1 MINYNFHQHSNFS
14 DGTSPLEDYV
24 QKALDL
30 GFIAIG
36 FSEHSPLPFETKF
49 SLKQE
54 KISDYIK
61 ETDALKNKYKNQIKL
76 YRSLEMDYI
85 PVFSN
90 NFRKWK
96 NKVQADYLIGSV
108 HLVKPDNSD
117 SLWFI
122 DGPNKEIY
130 DIGLREFFNGDIKN
144 AVKTYYYQVNDMV
157 ETQQFDIVGHIDKIK
172 MHNKNRFFH
181 ETERWYKELAMETL
195 FLIKEK
201 DLIVELNTRGLYKKR
216 SNSFFPDDFIL
227 YQLKEMNI
235 PIIISSDAHKPE
247 ELNLFFDEAT
257 KRLKDIGIKYVVFFN
272 GKNWLEKGLD

>member
-14 DGTSPLEDYV
+14 DGESPLEDYV
-24 QKALDL
+24 QKAIEL
-30 GFIAIG
+30 GFVAIG
-36 FSEHSPLPFETKF
+36 FSEHSPLPFKTKF

-61 ETDALKNKYKNQIKL
+61 ETDILKKKYKNQIKI

-90 NFRKWK
+90 DFNKWK
-96 NKVQADYLIGSV
+96 NKLKTDYLIGSV
-108 HLVKPDNSD
+108 HLVKPENSN

-130 DIGLREFFNGDIKN
+130 DNGLKELFNGDIKN
-144 AVKTYYYQVNDMV
+144 AVKTYYYQINNMI

-172 MHNKNRFFH
+172 MHNKNRFFQ
-181 ETERWYKELAMETL
+181 ETEKWYKELAMETL
-195 FLIKEK
+195 YLIKEK
-201 DLIVELNTRGLYKKR
+201 GLIVEINTRGLYKKR
-216 SNSFFPDDFIL
+216 SDSFFPDDFIL
-227 YQLKEMNI
+227 YQLKEMDI
-235 PIIISSDAHKPE
+235 PTVISSDAHKPE
-247 ELNLFFDEAT
+247 ELNLPFDEAT

-272 GKNWLEKGLD
+272 GKNWLEKGLY